1 MEYHLQAIDE
11 LSIPDDSDVDNVDHV
26 DVVLPVTSK
35 TSGSYRELA
44 QCDTLIVIFDRGN
57 HCHQQTV

>member
-11 LSIPDDSDVDNVDHV
+11 LSIPDDSNMDNVDHM

-35 TSGSYRELA
+35 TSWSYRELA
-44 QCDTLIVIFDRGN
+44 QCAHKILR
-57 HCHQQTV
+57 